1 MASGKD
7 LLVVFLFSS
16 PKKYNKSIATLPKY
30 DIIKPSKI
38 LGSNDFTT
46 NGVRNLPHFT
56 LNCRFSPILK
66 KSKIRIA
73 IGIYGITKRFT
84 AFQEG
89 ENTVIKVM
97 FVCHG
102 RTGRGVV

>member
-30 DIIKPSKI
+30 DII
-38 LGSNDFTT
+38 NDFTT